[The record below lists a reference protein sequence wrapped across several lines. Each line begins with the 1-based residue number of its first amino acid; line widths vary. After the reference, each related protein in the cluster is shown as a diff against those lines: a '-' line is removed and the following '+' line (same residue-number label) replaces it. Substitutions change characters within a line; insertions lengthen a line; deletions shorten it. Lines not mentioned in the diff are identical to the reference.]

1 MQQAPAKKSQKRHAA
16 DAAEEA
22 AAAAAAEAKLMDR
35 EEEEENEI
43 SFHILCFHGK
53 FLPPIFCSVY
63 EQLREADPTKEI
75 KVIQK
80 LRSSQAHCV
89 RIHQGRLAEI
99 IWSLFIDTEDELT
112 KTVKKLVFDVDDGK
126 AILASDHPVMIG
138 LAGLSRGACAH
149 RLACLCLAFDAA
161 CSFQSSSRSS

>member
-43 SFHILCFHGK
+43 SFHILCFQVSPAHILFRRNIGGYG
-53 FLPPIFCSVY
+53 PVY
-63 EQLREADPTKEI
+63 EQLREADPTQEI

-89 RIHQGRLAEI
+89 QSHQGRLAEI
-99 IWSLFIDTEDELT
+99 IRSLFIDTEDELT
-112 KTVKKLVFDVDDGK
+112 KTVKN
-126 AILASDHPVMIG
+126 
-138 LAGLSRGACAH
+138 
-149 RLACLCLAFDAA
+149 LCLM
-161 CSFQSSSRSS
+161 SMMERQSSLLTIL